1 MSHAKTSLPLLTL
14 TAILFALPACTKHE
28 IEVKPIEIKPI
39 YITLDIRIQQAV
51 DQSLKFVEEARGTQP
66 PVATAPANP

>member
-1 MSHAKTSLPLLTL
+1 MIHTKALLPLLAL
-14 TAILFALPACTKHE
+14 TALLFTLPACTKHE

-51 DQSLKFVEEARGTQP
+51 DQSLKFVEEARGAQP